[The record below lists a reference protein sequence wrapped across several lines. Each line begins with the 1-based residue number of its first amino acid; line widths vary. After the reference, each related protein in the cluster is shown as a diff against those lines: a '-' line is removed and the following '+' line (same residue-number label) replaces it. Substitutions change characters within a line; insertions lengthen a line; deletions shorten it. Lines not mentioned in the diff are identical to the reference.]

1 MKGLHNIDVSN
12 VIMWKYWFLYILV
25 FIMDEI
31 KKLLGDINEKN
42 EQNKQFE
49 KEKSDSEYQV
59 EEQQK
64 HINMKLN
71 LLKRHYKE
79 EKKYDV
85 KLQEDI
91 SMLKNKREK
100 LDKQEE
106 ILDREVALK
115 LGNC

>member
-1 MKGLHNIDVSN
+1 MKGLHKIDVSN
-12 VIMWKYWFLYILV
+12 IIMWKYWFLYILV
-25 FIMDEI
+25 FTMEEI
-31 KKLLGDINEKN
+31 KKTAWRYKWKN
-42 EQNKQFE
+42 EQNKQFK
-49 KEKSDSEYQV
+49 KENNYLEYQV
-59 EEQQK
+59 EELQK

-71 LLKRHYKE
+71 MLKRHYEE
-79 EKKYDV
+79 EKKYGV

-106 ILDREVALK
+106 ILNREVALK

>member
-1 MKGLHNIDVSN
+1 
-12 VIMWKYWFLYILV
+12 
-25 FIMDEI
+25 MDEI
-31 KKLLGDINEKN
+31 KKLLGDINKKN

-49 KEKSDSEYQV
+49 KEKNYLQYQV
-59 EEQQK
+59 EELQK

-71 LLKRHYKE
+71 MLKEHYEE
-79 EKKYDV
+79 EKKYGV

>member
-1 MKGLHNIDVSN
+1 
-12 VIMWKYWFLYILV
+12 
-25 FIMDEI
+25 
-31 KKLLGDINEKN
+31 
-42 EQNKQFE
+42 
-49 KEKSDSEYQV
+49 
-59 EEQQK
+59 
-64 HINMKLN
+64 MKLN
-71 LLKRHYKE
+71 MLKRHYEE
-79 EKKYDV
+79 EKKYGV

>member
-1 MKGLHNIDVSN
+1 
-12 VIMWKYWFLYILV
+12 
-25 FIMDEI
+25 MDEI
-31 KKLLGDINEKN
+31 KELLGDINEKN

-49 KEKSDSEYQV
+49 KEKNDLEYQV

-64 HINMKLN
+64 RINMKLN
-71 LLKRHYKE
+71 MLKRHYEE
-79 EKKYDV
+79 EKKYGA

>member
-1 MKGLHNIDVSN
+1 
-12 VIMWKYWFLYILV
+12 
-25 FIMDEI
+25 MDEI
-31 KKLLGDINEKN
+31 KKLLGDINEKKN

-49 KEKSDSEYQV
+49 KEKNDLEYQV

-64 HINMKLN
+64 CTNMKLN
-71 LLKRHYKE
+71 MLKRHYE
-79 EKKYDV
+79 EKKKYGV

>member
-1 MKGLHNIDVSN
+1 
-12 VIMWKYWFLYILV
+12 
-25 FIMDEI
+25 MDEI

-49 KEKSDSEYQV
+49 KEKNDLEYQV

-64 HINMKLN
+64 RINMKLN
-71 LLKRHYKE
+71 MLKRHYE
-79 EKKYDV
+79 EENKYGV

>member
-1 MKGLHNIDVSN
+1 
-12 VIMWKYWFLYILV
+12 
-25 FIMDEI
+25 MDEI

-49 KEKSDSEYQV
+49 KEKNDLEYQV

-64 HINMKLN
+64 RINMKLN
-71 LLKRHYKE
+71 MLKRHYEE
-79 EKKYDV
+79 EKKYGV